1 MNPFGGSP
9 YGSSGYGSGGYGSG
23 GYGSGSPYGQPQ
35 QSAPWEQQQGMGY
48 SPYGMPPAGPSGATA
63 ITAGVLAVLGGVA
76 ALVAIFGAGVG
87 MVSVSILFNSAHVY
101 GGLPGWYVA
110 TTVIGLICNVAVA
123 ALLITGGI
131 MMFLR
136 KRLSPMLVT
145 IGCGVSIA
153 GSIIGVIAAYA
164 YYSEIVD
171 SYGYYYGYHTP
182 TYAFSLVGLIFP
194 IATIVL
200 AQLRS
205 TKLYCTR

>member
-1 MNPFGGSP
+1 MKQRRP
-9 YGSSGYGSGGYGSG
+9 
-23 GYGSGSPYGQPQ
+23 GQ
-35 QSAPWEQQQGMGY
+35 Y
-48 SPYGMPPAGPSGATA
+48 RT
-63 ITAGVLAVLGGVA
+63 IIILG
-76 ALVAIFGAGVG
+76 I
-87 MVSVSILFNSAHVY
+87 
-101 GGLPGWYVA
+101 
-110 TTVIGLICNVAVA
+110 AVA

-136 KRLSPMLVT
+136 KRMSPMLVT

-182 TYAFSLVGLIFP
+182 TYAVSLVGLIFP

-200 AQLRS
+200 SQLRS